1 MTLEF
6 RVTGQHISWLNNT
19 EHVVADS
26 RNYLK
31 AKFTFSE
38 EWTYPVT
45 VLFKGRCKTVPVLLA
60 QAGEEITVPP
70 EVLKGPLMLVSCYC
84 GDLITTDSTSVKID
98 PSGYTEDTSPPVP
111 PPPNLYQE
119 LLNRVDTAQISAEA
133 NAEKTAADREAV
145 AALSQTVMADITQ
158 TVGNAEAAVEA
169 KAEEAKS
176 SVESAVSEAR
186 ESIQTSAQSAKV
198 DIVQTAQASVQSASD
213 EIASAAESAKSAAVQ
228 SITSVGETAKQAV
241 VSEKDMAVKVVQDTS
256 AAEQQ
261 TIQSTVSETI
271 DQNLAW
277 EEIVSVTLT
286 EDADGIIISQCDD
299 GTKIDADMLFMSCK
313 FPPLQ
318 AYADTPA
325 GHKQGTIRIRLY
337 SKKNNP
343 YWSIE
348 TGAGKRYTSNN
359 LFETLTMRRVD
370 SSILINGM
378 YNNENWGGGGIASG
392 NTMWFPFNSIDY
404 IDFYAYDSAN
414 TALPFKSGTQI
425 KLYRRLKP

>member
-6 RVTGQHISWLNNT
+6 KVTGQHIAWVNNT
-19 EHVVADS
+19 EQVVADS
-26 RNYLK
+26 RNYVK
-31 AKFTFSE
+31 AAFELPE

-45 VLFKGRCKTVPVLLA
+45 ALFKGGCKTVPFLLA
-60 QAGEEITVPP
+60 QEGEEITVPP
-70 EVLKGPLMLVSCYC
+70 EVLKAPLMLVSCYC
-84 GDLITTDSTSVKID
+84 GDLITADSARVKID

-111 PPPNLYQE
+111 PTPDLYQK
-119 LLNRVDTAQISAEA
+119 LLSRVDTAQISAET

-145 AALSQTVMADITQ
+145 AA
-158 TVGNAEAAVEA
+158 

-176 SVESAVSEAR
+176 SVENIASEAR
-186 ESIQTSAQSAKV
+186 ESIQISTQSAKA
-198 DIVQTAQASVQSASD
+198 DIVQTAQASVQSASN
-213 EIASAAESAKSAAVQ
+213 EIASAAESVKSAAVQ
-228 SITSVGETAKQAV
+228 DITSVGETAKQAV
-241 VSEKDMAVKVVQDTS
+241 VSEKDMAVKAVQDTS

-299 GTKIDADMLFMSCK
+299 GTKIDADMLFMTCK
-313 FPPLQ
+313 FPSLQ
-318 AYADTPA
+318 AYDDTPA